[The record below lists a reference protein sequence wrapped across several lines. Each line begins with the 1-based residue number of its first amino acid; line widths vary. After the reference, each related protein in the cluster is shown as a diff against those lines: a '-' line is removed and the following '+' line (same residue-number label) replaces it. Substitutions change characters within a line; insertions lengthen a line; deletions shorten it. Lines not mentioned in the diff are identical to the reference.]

1 MMILLILSYFLFDY
15 YNSLGGRNV
24 SKQLR
29 ESLLEG
35 GNRAEYLDRP
45 GSQFGGEDP
54 FQWAPS

>member
-1 MMILLILSYFLFDY
+1 MILLILSYFLFDY
-15 YNSLGGRNV
+15 YNSLEGRNV

-45 GSQFGGEDP
+45 GREF
-54 FQWAPS
+54 